1 MELRDKTILITGASS
16 GLGRAIATAL
26 GARSNRFILTAR
38 RASLLE
44 EVARELEALGS
55 RCLVCPADATDPAAA
70 AAVIE
75 AGIAAFGPI
84 DVAVLNAG
92 GGTPLNMAEAPVD
105 AVVGVMRKNYET
117 LVNSLCPMIAHMRGA
132 GGVIAYTGSP
142 AGYFGLP
149 RSGPYSA
156 AKAAGRVLID
166 SCRVE
171 LAGTNTRLVALYP
184 GFTYTDGINPDDVPV
199 KSLII
204 DKERAAREMI
214 GAIERER
221 AHHMFPKRIRFLIAF
236 GRMLPEPARR
246 WLLGRATGRAA
257 G

>member
-1 MELRDKTILITGASS
+1 MELQDKTILITGASS

-26 GARSNRFILTAR
+26 AGRSNRFILTAR
-38 RASLLE
+38 RAALLE
-44 EVARELEALGS
+44 EVAAELETLGS
-55 RCLVCPADATDPAAA
+55 RCLVCPADATDPIAA

-75 AGIAAFGPI
+75 AGVAAFGPI
-84 DVAVLNAG
+84 DLAVLNAG
-92 GGTPLNMAEAPVD
+92 GGAPLSMAEAPVD
-105 AVVGVMRKNYET
+105 AVIGVMRKNYDT
-117 LVNSLCPMIAHMRGA
+117 LVNSLCPMIAHMKGA

-156 AKAAGRVLID
+156 AKSAGRVLFD
-166 SCRVE
+166 SCRID

-184 GFTYTDGINPDDVPV
+184 GFTLTDGLNPDDVPV

-204 DKERAAREMI
+204 SKERAAREMI

-221 AHHMFPKRIRFLIAF
+221 AHHIFPKRIRLLMTF
-236 GRMLPEPARR
+236 GRMLPEPVRR
-246 WLLGRATGRAA
+246 WVLLRAA

>member
-1 MELRDKTILITGASS
+1 MELQDKTILITGASS
-16 GLGRAIATAL
+16 GLGRAMATAL
-26 GARSNRFILTAR
+26 AGRSNRFILTAR

-55 RCLVCPADATDPAAA
+55 RCLVCPADATDPLAA
-70 AAVIE
+70 AAVID
-75 AGIAAFGPI
+75 AGIAEFGPI
-84 DVAVLNAG
+84 DLAILNAG

-105 AVVGVMRKNYET
+105 AVIGIMRKNYET
-117 LVNSLCPMIAHMRGA
+117 LVNSLCPMIAHMKDA

-142 AGYFGLP
+142 AGFFGLP

-156 AKAAGRVLID
+156 AKAAGRVLFD
-166 SCRVE
+166 SCRIE
-171 LAGTNTRLVALYP
+171 LAGTKTRLVALYP
-184 GFTYTDGINPDDVPV
+184 GFALTDGINPDDVPV

-204 DKERAAREMI
+204 SKERAAREMI

-221 AHHMFPKRIRFLIAF
+221 AHTMFPKRIRFLMAF
-236 GRMLPEPARR
+236 GRMLPEPVRR
-246 WLLGRATGRAA
+246 WILGRAA